1 MFCELVGCNSET
13 VQDAMDVV
21 SSMNAV
27 FSCFDELMD
36 EFNVYKVETV
46 GQIYMAVSG
55 APDRTKW
62 HAQNVAD
69 LSLKMVEKIQNL
81 QMPSGGSVG
90 IRIGGMSNGV
100 ELTAIKTSIITH
112 KHFQGYILGQLW
124 LEW

>member
-13 VQDAMDVV
+13 VQDAMDLV

-55 APDRTKW
+55 APDRIKC

-69 LSLKMVEKIQNL
+69 LSLAMTERIRSL
-81 QMPSGGSVG
+81 LMPSGGGVE
-90 IRIGGMSNGV
+90 IRIG
-100 ELTAIKTSIITH
+100 E
-112 KHFQGYILGQLW
+112 
-124 LEW
+124 

>member
-55 APDRTKW
+55 APDRTKT

-81 QMPSGGSVG
+81 QMPSGGSVE
-90 IRIGGMSNGV
+90 IRIGRIDNGV
-100 ELTAIKTSIITH
+100 ELLPI
-112 KHFQGYILGQLW
+112 
-124 LEW
+124 